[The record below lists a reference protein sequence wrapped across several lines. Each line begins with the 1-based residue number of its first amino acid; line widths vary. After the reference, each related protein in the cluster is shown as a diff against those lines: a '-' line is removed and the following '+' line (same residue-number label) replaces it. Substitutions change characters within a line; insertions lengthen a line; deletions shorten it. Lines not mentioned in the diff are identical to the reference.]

1 MLCRSLTHRRDAR
14 EEPLFSRAEAT
25 SRLMT
30 LWGMRLIREHT
41 DTWAYRQVATFD
53 LLTGLERVVPPSS
66 GEWTALD
73 TDLINAADAPAAD
86 GPPEKSNAQ
95 AIMEAAQRVPP

>member
-1 MLCRSLTHRRDAR
+1 
-14 EEPLFSRAEAT
+14 
-25 SRLMT
+25 
-30 LWGMRLIREHT
+30 
-41 DTWAYRQVATFD
+41 VATFD

-73 TDLINAADAPAAD
+73 TDLINAANAPAVD

-95 AIMEAAQRVPP
+95 SIMEAAQQVPP